1 MCQKLKG
8 KLIPFCHGTSFM
20 IISVILIT
28 ILIAFNS
35 CEKPKRA
42 VQVTA
47 LEALPADVSFTSATL
62 KGEINDLGSG
72 PIEDHG
78 ILVSAN
84 SNPRIGNSNAVSLGK
99 CSSRGG
105 FQVKAENL
113 AINTTYYF
121 RAFASINGED
131 IYSEPVRQF
140 KTKDCTPPTVTT
152 SAVSSVTSSTASING
167 NIGSD
172 GGAPVIARGLCWS
185 ISPNPTVAADTT
197 IDGTGIGSFSG
208 TINGLTNNT
217 LYHVRAYATNVAGTT
232 YGEDLSFTTSAIPT
246 VITAEAS
253 SVISTSAVSGGN
265 VLYQGDSPVTARGI
279 CWNTQFNPTTADGF
293 TTNGQGTG
301 QFTSEIINLTPGI
314 TYHIRAYATNLA
326 GTAYGEDK
334 SFTTPC
340 LPSISTIDISSITS
354 TSAISG
360 GNVTSDGHA
369 PVTTR
374 GVCWSASSN
383 PTIDNQH
390 ISNGEGTGTFSCAIT
405 GLIPGTTYY
414 VRAYATNSVGTAYGE
429 NKSFTTYRLP
439 ALTTTL
445 DFNSITST
453 TVISGG
459 NITSDGGTIVTV
471 RGICWSTSV
480 NPTTDNTHSTNGS
493 GPGSFNVNITGLIP
507 GTKYYVCAYATNSVG
522 TAYGDIKSFTTFSL
536 PSITTTIDFP
546 SITSTSVTSGGNIT
560 SDGGT
565 PVTKR
570 GLCWST
576 SENPTTD
583 NTHSDNGIGP
593 DSFIY
598 NVTGLTTGTLYHIRA
613 YAINSVG
620 TAYGADVQFTT
631 LCIPDIYTSGVSLL
645 TPSSATSGG
654 NISSGCGAVVTARG
668 VCWSKASA
676 PTIVDNH
683 TSEGSGT
690 GSFSSKIDGL
700 SFGTVYYVRAYA
712 TTNLGTIYGNELSFI
727 TFVADISGN
736 VYKTTAIGTQIWMA
750 ENLKTTKLNDG
761 TNIPLVADSTAWSNL
776 LTLGYCWYNNDEA
789 GNIIYGP
796 LYNWSTVNTG
806 KLCPSGWHVPD
817 NNELT
822 ILTDYLGG
830 ISVGGGKLKETGTI
844 HWVTPNTAATDDFNF
859 KGLPGGSR
867 GATGAYGNI
876 GKYSYWWVNTAHPF
890 DPDYAWG
897 YVLSYISAEII
908 RANYYYKKDGFS
920 VRCVHN

>member
-1 MCQKLKG
+1 
-8 KLIPFCHGTSFM
+8 M

-35 CEKPKRA
+35 CEKPQRA

-152 SAVSSVTSSTASING
+152 SAVSSVTSSTASINA

-217 LYHVRAYATNVAGTT
+217 LYHVRAYATNMAGTT

-279 CWNTQFNPTTADGF
+279 CWNTQFNPTTADGS

-334 SFTTPC
+334 SFTTLN
-340 LPSISTIDISSITS
+340 LPTITTIDISLITS
-354 TSAISG
+354 TSATSG
-360 GNVTSDGHA
+360 GNVTSDGGA
-369 PVTTR
+369 DVTLK
-374 GVCWSASSN
+374 GVCWSTTVN
-383 PTIDNQH
+383 PTTTNTH
-390 ISNGEGTGTFSCAIT
+390 TTNGTGTGTFTSNIT
-405 GLIPGTTYY
+405 GLTPGTTYY
-414 VRAYATNSVGTAYGE
+414 IRAYATNSVGTAYGADISFKTLSMPAVVTTAIYSITSVTATSGGTVTSDGGSDVMMRGVCWSTTV
-429 NKSFTTYRLP
+429 NPTTANTYTTNGTGTGTFPSDIIGLTPGTTYHVRAYATNLVGTAYGDDKSFATFSLSTIATTI
-439 ALTTTL
+439 
-445 DFNSITST
+445 DFPSITST
-453 TVISGG
+453 TVTSGG
-459 NITSDGGTIVTV
+459 NITSDGGTPITV
-471 RGICWSTSV
+471 RGVCWSTSV
-480 NPTTDNTHSTNGS
+480 NPTTDNTHSNNGT
-493 GPGSFNVNITGLIP
+493 GPGSFIHNI
-507 GTKYYVCAYATNSVG
+507 
-522 TAYGDIKSFTTFSL
+522 
-536 PSITTTIDFP
+536 
-546 SITSTSVTSGGNIT
+546 
-560 SDGGT
+560 
-565 PVTKR
+565 
-570 GLCWST
+570 
-576 SENPTTD
+576 
-583 NTHSDNGIGP
+583 
-593 DSFIY
+593 
-598 NVTGLTTGTLYHIRA
+598 TGLTTGTSYHVRA

-620 TAYGADVQFTT
+620 TAYGADVPFTT
-631 LCIPDIYTSGVSLL
+631 LCIPNIITTAISSL
-645 TPSSATSGG
+645 TPSTATSGG
-654 NISSGCGAVVTARG
+654 NITSGCGAVVTARG
-668 VCWSKASA
+668 VCWSNTAN
-676 PTIVDNH
+676 PTIADDH

-690 GSFSSKIDGL
+690 GSFVSNLYGL
-700 SFGTVYYVRAYA
+700 SSGTIYHVRVYA
-712 TTNLGTIYGNELSFI
+712 TTSLGTTYGNDFSFI
-727 TFVADISGN
+727 TLVADISGN